1 MTVRI
6 RDARVRDLTP
16 EQVYRILAL
25 RIDEFVVE
33 QQCAY
38 ADADG
43 RDLEP
48 GSRWVWATDGDQTVG
63 TLRILRDG
71 ETFRVGRVA
80 TARSHRGRG
89 IAGDLMVHAL
99 RLCDGEVVLDAQTYL
114 RRWYAGFGFEQR
126 GEEFVEDGIPHVPMR
141 LTGP

>member
-16 EQVYRILAL
+16 EQVYEILQL
-25 RIDEFVVE
+25 RIDVFVVE
-33 QQCAY
+33 QQCLY

-48 GSRWVWATDGDQTVG
+48 GSRWVWATEGDQTVG
-63 TLRILRDG
+63 TLRILRDEG
-71 ETFRVGRVA
+71 VFRIGRVA
-80 TARSHRGRG
+80 TARGHRNRG
-89 IAGDLMVHAL
+89 IARDLMVRAL

-114 RRWYAGFGFEQR
+114 RRWYAGFGFEQC
-126 GEEFVEDGIPHVPMR
+126 GEEFIEDGIPHVPMR
-141 LTGP
+141 LCRT